1 MITGGVTFH
10 MIFEQEYIRPDGT
23 DDHVFRDLQYWYR
36 NKVNSMLGIEI
47 PSSPSQAR
55 LTQSNANAN
64 VNATANVNINATT
77 TTVTTSR
84 QKATE
89 PPQ

>member
-1 MITGGVTFH
+1 MFILTFH

-55 LTQSNANAN
+55 LTQSNANVN
-64 VNATANVNINATT
+64 VNATT
-77 TTVTTSR
+77 TTVTTTTPSTSR